1 MQKRAYDLMKL
12 WCDTLLT
19 YRVSSPH
26 TLLDGALLCPVCHVI
41 HGRIADL
48 AYPLTLLYAR
58 SGDKRYLDAADQLID
73 WTDKNLSRPDGSW
86 RNDAGNEWKGISA
99 FSAIAIGEAIHRHK
113 DCLPESI
120 YTKWRT
126 LFVRISDYLC
136 DTFLKTCT
144 PNINYYAG
152 VACEQ
157 ALAWTLTGDERYRT
171 FAREQ
176 EAFCRAHF
184 DEDGLFYG
192 EMRPLEFVTPKG
204 LRPIDMGYN
213 IEESLPLLVRCTQ
226 LLGENQAFYRERFR
240 DHLKFMLPDG
250 AIDNSWGSRHNKW
263 TWWGSRTS
271 DGALEGLAL
280 LADEPLFAEAC
291 ERVLALYETC
301 THDGLLALP
310 MAPQAGEPT
319 CLHHAFC
326 HAKALAVLAEADF
339 ITPERTSLP
348 TEVCDGIHFFQKG
361 NLALVNHAGWRAT
374 ISASDLLYAPGCEN
388 GGGSM
393 TLLLK
398 DGHPLCAAT
407 MRQYNPVEPLN
418 MQMLR
423 QCDQTPCMTPRLCFS
438 GDTDNLQDTHVSLE
452 KNGDYSVTAQG
463 DGWSIRYDFEDNLR
477 LSIRTD
483 RPSTFLLPII
493 CDSAPVCQD
502 GGLRLGSVLVCAPG
516 LRHNPSASGFNQV
529 GGFIW
534 QTLELPVDQVA
545 SIVINTVL

>member
-1 MQKRAYDLMKL
+1 MQQRAYNLMKL

-58 SGDKRYLDAADQLID
+58 SGDRRYLDAADQLID

-99 FSAIAIGEAIHRHK
+99 FSAMSIGEALHRHR
-113 DCLPESI
+113 DSLPEDI
-120 YTKWRT
+120 YAKWMA

-152 VACEQ
+152 TACEQ
-157 ALAWTLTGDERYRT
+157 ALAWTLTGDERYRAC
-171 FAREQ
+171 AREQ

-192 EMRPLEFVTPKG
+192 EMRPLEFVTAKG

-213 IEESLPLLVRCTQ
+213 IEESLPLLVRCSQ

-280 LADEPLFAEAC
+280 LLDDPLFAEAC
-291 ERVLALYETC
+291 QRVLSLYEAC
-301 THDGLLALP
+301 THDGLLSVP
-310 MAPQAGEPT
+310 MAAKAGEPT

-326 HAKALAVLAEADF
+326 HAKALAVLAEAGE
-339 ITPERTSLP
+339 ITPERVPLP
-348 TEVCDGIHFFQKG
+348 TETQDGIHFFQKG
-361 NLALVNHAGWRAT
+361 NLALVSHAGWRAT
-374 ISASDLLYAPGCEN
+374 ISASDLVYAPGCEN

-398 DGHPLCAAT
+398 DGLPLCAAT

-423 QCDQTPCMTPRLCFS
+423 QCDQTPCMTVRLCFED
-438 GDTDNLQDTHVSLE
+438 DTDNLQDAHVSLE
-452 KNGDYSVTAQG
+452 KNSNYSVTAHG
-463 DGWSIRYDFEDNLR
+463 TGWSIRYDFGADVQLT
-477 LSIRTD
+477 IRSD
-483 RPSTFLLPII
+483 RRATFVLPII
-493 CDSAPVCQD
+493 CDAAPVCTED
-502 GGLRLGSVLVCAPG
+502 GLRLGHVLVRAHK
-516 LRHNPSASGFNQV
+516 LRHNPAASGFNQV

-534 QTLELPVDQVA
+534 QTLELPVDQTA
-545 SIVINTVL
+545 ALTISGL